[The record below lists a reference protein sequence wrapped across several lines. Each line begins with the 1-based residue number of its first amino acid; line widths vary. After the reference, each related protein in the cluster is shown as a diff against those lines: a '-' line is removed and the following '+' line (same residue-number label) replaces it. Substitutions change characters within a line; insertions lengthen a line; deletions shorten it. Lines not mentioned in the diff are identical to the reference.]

1 MNKKYDFIIVELI
14 VAICSAIVIL
24 YAWINK
30 DTSFLILVTYLV
42 VEIILATALTI
53 TTIFSRKKQIELNK
67 NQIDTVINMINSNV
81 IIWRSDYKHVIPND
95 KVIELLGIGKDTSSW
110 NCKQILTRL
119 FTDEVFTGEGVRR
132 MLQNKGDEFY
142 ITSASGDECIT
153 VWNTSVLLKTKK
165 YFYFASIGF
174 DLTEIKKMQQELE
187 ISAQNL
193 SESES
198 RYSLSM
204 ELAEIGI
211 ILTQNDNSMHYISDE
226 LKNILGI
233 DSNYIPDDEIKK
245 RIHKSD
251 KLIFDTYVDNLIKSG
266 ETSEVKSIEL
276 RLLCKDNK
284 YHWFLH
290 RYKSIRGINGK
301 VTVGGAFI
309 GIDKDKEKD
318 LLIERLAYIDEITDI
333 GNRNKL
339 MSTGQEIYEC
349 SKELNYSYWV
359 VVLDIDRFH
368 IINDVCGYA
377 TGNLVLKDFAHILYK
392 YTSNGGLASR
402 ISGDNFALIMRDYG
416 DLELPKKTI
425 ESIQSDFAEL
435 TKDKYLTQSFSCSG
449 GYALM
454 PHDAKSFA
462 GVLERAEFSLSS
474 AEKKRSSIVAFDTHL
489 HDVIINHNKVEKELF
504 DAIAN
509 HELALY
515 YQPKIDIKSGKIIGV
530 EALIRWIKP
539 DGTVIPPAK
548 FVPVAEGNPKLITK
562 IGDFVLEEACK
573 QNKLWQ
579 DMGYPKIIMSINL
592 TSEDF
597 YQKNIKEC
605 VLDTLAKTKLKP
617 EWLEVELTE
626 SLAMKDIDSAIK
638 QMQELRNIG
647 IRLAM
652 DDFGT
657 GYSSLSYI
665 KILPVTLIKLDR
677 SFIIDLETDQ
687 IARLIVSAII
697 DIAKCKNIETIA
709 EGMETPAQVQ
719 ILKDAGCDFAQ
730 GYLYGKPMPPEE
742 LQEFMEENIKN
753 PKIYWN

>member
-14 VAICSAIVIL
+14 VIICSAIVIV
-24 YAWINK
+24 YAWINQE
-30 DTSFLILVTYLV
+30 TAFMILVTYLV
-42 VEIILATALTI
+42 VELLLAVVLTI
-53 TTIFSRKKQIELNK
+53 TTIFSQKKQIELNK
-67 NQIDTVINMINSNV
+67 NQINTVINMIDSNV
-81 IIWRSDYKHVIPND
+81 IIWRSDYAQVIPND
-95 KVIELLGIGKDTSSW
+95 RVIKLLGIGNDTSNW
-110 NCKQILTRL
+110 NCKSILTRL
-119 FTDEVFTGEGVRR
+119 FTDDVFTGEGVRR

-142 ITSASGDECIT
+142 ITSADGEECVTI
-153 VWNTSVLLKTKK
+153 WNTSALLKTKK
-165 YFYFASIGF
+165 CFYFASIGF
-174 DLTEIKKMQQELE
+174 DLTEIKKMQQELS

-193 SESES
+193 AESES

-204 ELAEIGI
+204 ELSEIGI
-211 ILTQNDNSMHYISDE
+211 ILTENGNNLHYISNE
-226 LKNILGI
+226 LKNILGVTQ
-233 DSNYIPDDEIKK
+233 NYITDEDFKK
-245 RIHKSD
+245 KIHKSD
-251 KLIFDTYVDNLIKSG
+251 KLIFDTYVDSLVKSG
-266 ETSEVKSIEL
+266 ETSDVQSIEI
-276 RLLCKDNK
+276 RLMCKDNK

-290 RYKSIRGINGK
+290 RYKSIKDTNGK
-301 VTVGGAFI
+301 ITIGGAFI
-309 GIDKDKEKD
+309 DIDKDKEKD

-349 SKELNYSYWV
+349 SKELGYSYWV

-368 IINDVCGYA
+368 MINDVCGYT

-392 YTSNGGLASR
+392 YTINGGLASR

-416 DLELPKKTI
+416 DTELPKKTI

-435 TKDKYLTQSFSCSG
+435 TKATYLTQSFSCSG

-454 PHDAKSFA
+454 PRDADSFA
-462 GVLERAEFSLSS
+462 GVLDHAEFALSS
-474 AEKKRSSIVAFDTHL
+474 AEKKRSAIVEFDRHL
-489 HDVIINHNKVEKELF
+489 HDVIINHSKVEKELS

-515 YQPKIDIKSGKIIGV
+515 YQPKIDIKSGRIIGV

-539 DGTVIPPAK
+539 DGTVIPPAR
-548 FVPVAEGNPKLITK
+548 FVPVAESNPKLITK
-562 IGDFVLEEACK
+562 IGDFVLEEACR

-605 VLDTLAKTKLKP
+605 IIDVLAKTRLSP

-626 SLAMKDIDSAIK
+626 SLAMKDIDNAIK
-638 QMQELRNIG
+638 QMQELRDIG

-665 KILPVTLIKLDR
+665 KVLPVTLIKLDR
-677 SFIIDLETDQ
+677 SFIIDLETDEV
-687 IARLIVSAII
+687 ARLIVSAII
-697 DIAKCKNIETIA
+697 GIAKCKNIETIA
-709 EGMETPAQVQ
+709 EGMETPAQVK
-719 ILKDAGCDFAQ
+719 ILREAGCDFAQ
-730 GYLYGKPMPPEE
+730 GYLYGKPMPPEK
-742 LQEFMEENIKN
+742 LQEFMEDNVKN
-753 PKIYWN
+753 PKCY

>member
-1 MNKKYDFIIVELI
+1 MNKKYDFIIVGLVI
-14 VAICSAIVIL
+14 ILCSATVII

-30 DTSFLILVTYLV
+30 DTSFMILVTYLV
-42 VEIILATALTI
+42 VELILAMALTI
-53 TTIFSRKKQIELNK
+53 SNVFSRKKQIELNK
-67 NQIDTVINMINSNV
+67 NQINTVINMINANV
-81 IIWRSDYKHVIPND
+81 IIWRSDFAQVIPND
-95 KVIELLGIGKDTSSW
+95 NVIELLGIKDDSNW

-119 FTDEVFTGEGVRR
+119 FTDDVFTNEGIRR

-142 ITSASGDECIT
+142 ITSAKGEECIT
-153 VWNTSVLLKTKK
+153 IWNTSVLLKSKK
-165 YFYFASIGF
+165 YCYFASIGF
-174 DLTEIKKMQQELE
+174 DLTKIKKMQHDLSVSAKNLE
-187 ISAQNL
+187 
-193 SESES
+193 ESEN

-204 ELAEIGI
+204 ELSEIGI
-211 ILTQNDNSMHYISDE
+211 ILTEDNSNQHYISNQ
-226 LKNILGI
+226 LKNVLGFTKNYVS
-233 DSNYIPDDEIKK
+233 DSIFKNK
-245 RIHKSD
+245 IHKSD
-251 KLIFDTYVDNLIKSG
+251 RIIYETYVDGLISTG
-266 ETSEVKSIEL
+266 ETSDMHSIEL
-276 RLLCKDNK
+276 RLLCKDGK

-290 RYKSIRGINGK
+290 RYKSVMGVDDKMTI
-301 VTVGGAFI
+301 GGAFVDI
-309 GIDKDKEKD
+309 TKDKEKD
-318 LLIERLAYIDEITDI
+318 LLIERLAYTDEITEI

-339 MSTGQEIYEC
+339 MSTGQEIYDC
-349 SKELNYSYWV
+349 CKELNYSYWV

-368 IINDVCGYA
+368 IINDVCGYN

-392 YTSNGGLASR
+392 HASSGGLVAR

-416 DLELPKKTI
+416 DIDIPKRTI
-425 ESIQSDFAEL
+425 ESIQSDFAKL
-435 TKDKYLTQSFSCSG
+435 TKNKFSTQAFSCSG

-454 PHDAKSFA
+454 PRDADSFA
-462 GVLERAEFSLSS
+462 GVLDHAEFALSS
-474 AEKKRSSIVAFDTHL
+474 AEKKRASIVAFDKHL
-489 HDVIINHNKVEKELF
+489 HDAIIDHSQIEKELA
-504 DAIAN
+504 DAITN

-548 FVPVAEGNPKLITK
+548 FVPVAESNPELITK
-562 IGDFVLEEACK
+562 IGDFVLEEACR
-573 QNKLWQ
+573 QNKFWQ

-605 VLDTLAKTKLKP
+605 IVDVLAKTKLDAK
-617 EWLEVELTE
+617 WLEVELTE
-626 SLAMKDIDSAIK
+626 SLAMKDIDNAIK
-638 QMQELRNIG
+638 QMQELRDIG

-677 SFIIDLETDQ
+677 SFIVDLETDE

-709 EGMETPAQVQ
+709 EGMEYPEQVK
-719 ILKDAGCDFAQ
+719 ILREAGCDFAQ
-730 GYLYGKPMPPEE
+730 GYLYGKPMPPHE
-742 LQEFMEENIKN
+742 LQKFMEDNIKN
-753 PKIYWN
+753 PKLY